1 MNGYAILQIIA
12 IGLIVISGPAV
23 VGFLAYKN
31 KL

>member
-1 MNGYAILQIIA
+1 MNGYAFAQIIA